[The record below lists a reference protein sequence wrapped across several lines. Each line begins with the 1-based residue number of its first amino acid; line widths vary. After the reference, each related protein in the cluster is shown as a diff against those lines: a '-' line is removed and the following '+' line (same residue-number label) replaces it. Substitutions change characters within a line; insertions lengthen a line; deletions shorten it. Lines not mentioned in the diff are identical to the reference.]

1 MELLSLTKTPCP
13 IGVALS
19 PLDPTRPL
27 PSLTRKVWSHF
38 DILIFNVFF
47 LSVNSYIKSMEG
59 KMEPVLKE
67 KVWLS
72 EEEMEKLGKRDQERY
87 PPLYIYIL

>member
-1 MELLSLTKTPCP
+1 
-13 IGVALS
+13 
-19 PLDPTRPL
+19 
-27 PSLTRKVWSHF
+27 
-38 DILIFNVFF
+38 
-47 LSVNSYIKSMEG
+47 MEG

>member
-1 MELLSLTKTPCP
+1 
-13 IGVALS
+13 
-19 PLDPTRPL
+19 
-27 PSLTRKVWSHF
+27 
-38 DILIFNVFF
+38 
-47 LSVNSYIKSMEG
+47 MEG

-87 PPLYIYIL
+87 PPLYIVN